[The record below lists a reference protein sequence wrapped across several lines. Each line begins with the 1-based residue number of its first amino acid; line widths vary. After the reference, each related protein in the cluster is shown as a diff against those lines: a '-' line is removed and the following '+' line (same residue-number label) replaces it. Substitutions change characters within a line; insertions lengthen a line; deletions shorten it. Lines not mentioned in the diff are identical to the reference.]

1 MTEGTYSYRPDYATP
16 PGYVLED
23 HLESRGMTPAEFARQ
38 HALSTDF
45 IERILDGSAPI
56 DAETA
61 ALFGREFGLEAS
73 VWLNMEAIYRRR
85 LGRVAASVKESQL
98 NGTEA
103 TIPSKVK
110 QIVCLANSRKRGG
123 RCVAGKEMLADGRF
137 GGWLRPVSSREDE
150 EVSERERCY
159 ADGEDPQLLDVIAV
173 PILNPRPK
181 TYQRENWLLDPSRR
195 WSRVGQLQWADLP
208 GLTDQDQPLWINGY
222 SSRGGQNDQVPVA
235 ETADIDN
242 SLRLIQVDYL
252 TVIVSEPARP
262 SANYPILRGR
272 FSYHGD
278 EYCFR
283 ITDPE
288 SESGS
293 VDLPYGEYRVGDR
306 YLTVSLGEPFE
317 GNAYKLIAAIIK
329 P

>member
-1 MTEGTYSYRPDYATP
+1 MTEGTYPYRPDYATP

-23 HLESRGMTPAEFARQ
+23 HLESKGLTPAEFARR
-38 HALSTDF
+38 HYLSKDL
-45 IERILDGSAPI
+45 IEGILDGSAPI
-56 DAETA
+56 EPETA
-61 ALFGREFGLEAS
+61 ALFGREFSLEAS
-73 VWLNMEAIYRRR
+73 VWLNMETIYRRR
-85 LGRVAASVKESQL
+85 LGQAATSVKESQP
-98 NGTEA
+98 NRVEA
-103 TIPSKVK
+103 TVPSNVK

-123 RCVAGKEMLADGRF
+123 HCIAGKELLPDGRF

-159 ADGEDPQLLDVIAV
+159 ADGEEPQLLDVISV
-173 PILNPRPK
+173 PILNARPK
-181 TYQRENWLLDPSRR
+181 TYQRENWLLDPNRH
-195 WSRVGQLQWADLP
+195 WSKIGQLQWADLQ
-208 GLTDQDQPLWINGY
+208 GLADPAQPLWINGY
-222 SSRGGQNDQVPVA
+222 SSRSGQNDQAPLA
-235 ETADIDN
+235 ETADIDD
-242 SLRLIQVDYL
+242 SLRLIQVDAL

-283 ITDPE
+283 ITDPV

-293 VDLPYGEYRVGDR
+293 VDLAYREYPVGER

-317 GNAYKLIAAIIK
+317 GNAYKLIAAIFK